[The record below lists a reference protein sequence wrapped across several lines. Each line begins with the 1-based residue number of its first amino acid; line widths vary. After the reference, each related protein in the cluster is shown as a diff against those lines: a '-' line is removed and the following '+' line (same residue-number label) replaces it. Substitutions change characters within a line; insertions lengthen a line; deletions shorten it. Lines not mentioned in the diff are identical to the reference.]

1 MEKIVIPS
9 APLVRNCLSRRS
21 DFSPP
26 HAQKWL
32 LTLLTCSDMFP
43 GQMVP
48 TIVSLVLPLSASR
61 AHFLRKSAEMTMWGH
76 FRRKS
81 SKSQE
86 WFLPATCPQVTSD
99 ASNLLRHVPWANSP
113 DYCLFGFASIGL
125 QSSFCQKKCQKE
137 QKVPFFWPPKIL
149 YSFGES
155 KKRPFIVIL
164 SPIPFGS
171 CQNLQGATWA
181 YHSYAKIFIFA
192 GENRLGAKTF

>member
-1 MEKIVIPS
+1 
-9 APLVRNCLSRRS
+9 
-21 DFSPP
+21 
-26 HAQKWL
+26 
-32 LTLLTCSDMFP
+32 
-43 GQMVP
+43 MVP

-99 ASNLLRHVPWANSP
+99 ASNLLRHVPWAFGP

-125 QSSFCQKKCQKE
+125 QSSFSQKKCQNG
-137 QKVPFFWPPKIL
+137 QKVPFFWPPIIL

-155 KKRPFIVIL
+155 KKTTLSRHFEPYSFRIL
-164 SPIPFGS
+164 SELTRFHLGVPFLCKNIHICRRKPPWRKNFLKTTIFREKRGNF
-171 CQNLQGATWA
+171 NLKRPEK
-181 YHSYAKIFIFA
+181 SKILSFS
-192 GENRLGAKTF
+192 KK

>member
-1 MEKIVIPS
+1 
-9 APLVRNCLSRRS
+9 
-21 DFSPP
+21 
-26 HAQKWL
+26 
-32 LTLLTCSDMFP
+32 
-43 GQMVP
+43 
-48 TIVSLVLPLSASR
+48 
-61 AHFLRKSAEMTMWGH
+61 MWGH

-99 ASNLLRHVPWANSP
+99 ASNLLRHVPWAFDP

-171 CQNLQGATWA
+171 CQNVSNATWA
-181 YHSYAKIFIFA
+181 YRSYAKLFIFA
-192 GENRLGAKTF
+192 GENRLGAKKKRPFSGKKGKFWPKKARKIEKNDFFKKVAENSAGNMFL